1 MKRSREKTRQQ
12 AKEARDR
19 LKNVQDAADQLQMRV
34 ELRRIELQN
43 FKDLFSETLQKLK
56 NSGREIDMTSILADD
71 DPGSRQWQIRKI
83 QMTSHTWLTYD
94 EPAMI
99 FCILFW
105 TQKKT

>member
-43 FKDLFSETLQKLK
+43 FKDLFNETLQKLK

-83 QMTSHTWLTYD
+83 QMNSHT
-94 EPAMI
+94 
-99 FCILFW
+99 C
-105 TQKKT
+105 